1 MNNEKLKESL
11 IQNEGVKQYVYTCP
25 KGYKTIG
32 VGRNLETKGLSKA
45 EIMYLLEN
53 DILDCKLFL
62 EDIFKDF
69 HFLSDARQNVLLE
82 MVFNLGNGGFKKFKK
97 LIEAIKA
104 KDFELASEE
113 MLNSKWHKD
122 FINFRQDKNEKETR
136 SYKLSEIMKKGEF

>member
-11 IQNEGVKQYVYTCP
+11 IKNEGIKQYVYTCS
-25 KGYKTIG
+25 KGYKTVG
-32 VGRNLETKGLSKA
+32 VGRNLETKGLSKT

-62 EDIFKDF
+62 EDIFKNF
-69 HFLSDARQNVLLE
+69 HSLSDARQNVLIE

-97 LIEAIKA
+97 LIEAIKE
-104 KDFELASEE
+104 KDFIKASEE
-113 MLNSKWHKD
+113 MLNSKWHND

-136 SYKLSEIMKKGEF
+136 SYKLSQIMKKGEF